1 MGGEKTEPCSK
12 SLNQP
17 RQTLSLQQLLSLGRP
32 LVIGTLHEATGLKLI
47 QTEKLFQAP
56 KKSSKART
64 QRVNLPSLPLDLLEA
79 RLDSLSLRSLPANW
93 PLPMI
98 ATARHPDEGGK
109 GNLTPLRRRELLE
122 EAIPWASA
130 LDIELRSTRELA
142 PVIAAAHQHGRSVI
156 LSHHDFEATPTLAQ
170 LRKLAARA
178 ADQGADLFKVATFL
192 ENRSD
197 LQRLIEFQMSDLPIP
212 VTTMGMGAAGR
223 FSRLVLCG
231 FGAPLCYGW
240 LGKPQVS
247 GQWPALELA
256 GLLAGMLPL

>member
-1 MGGEKTEPCSK
+1 MGGEKTEPSSK
-12 SLNQP
+12 LLHQP

-32 LVIGTLHEATGLKLI
+32 LIIGTLHEASGLKLL
-47 QTEKLFQAP
+47 KRAD
-56 KKSSKART
+56 A
-64 QRVNLPSLPLDLLEA
+64 LPLDLLEA

-109 GNLTPLRRRELLE
+109 ANLSLARRRELLE
-122 EAIPWASA
+122 KAISWASA
-130 LDIELRSTRELA
+130 LDIELRSARELA
-142 PVIAAAHQHGRSVI
+142 PVIASAHQHGRSVI

-170 LRKLAARA
+170 LRKLTARA
-178 ADQGADLFKVATFL
+178 ADQGAELFKVATFL

-212 VTTMGMGAAGR
+212 VTTMGMGPAGR

-240 LGKPQVS
+240 LGKPQVP

-256 GLLAGMLPL
+256 GLLAGMLPS